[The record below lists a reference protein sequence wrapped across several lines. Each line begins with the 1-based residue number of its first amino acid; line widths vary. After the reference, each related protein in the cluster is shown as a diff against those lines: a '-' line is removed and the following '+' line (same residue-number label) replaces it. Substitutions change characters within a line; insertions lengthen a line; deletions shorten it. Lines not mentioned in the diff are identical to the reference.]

1 MGISSF
7 AAGFLTSAEKDLKE
21 SKVAARKLAETR
33 GAKRATDILK
43 AKAASK
49 VMETELKGRVKVI
62 NDLLRQE
69 KFADI
74 GVGLTA
80 TAMAGI
86 IEDPVKFEGFRK
98 LATSDNVDP
107 KNLPKLFTPIEG
119 GHEVKNLDQRIEL
132 YSKNEAFKN
141 LDPYIKPSSRNFLGM
156 KEDTSDITKQMAAEA
171 GVTEEEFSK
180 SVTTAVPEVTGT
192 FEYSQTKSTDTASE
206 LAQTQDLMARATTQ
220 LKDRNLDEKDRKEIQ
235 NKLSRLN
242 LRKEELIAIQDTSG
256 KSSEDISLSN
266 LRSII
271 DGGFA
276 NLLDSG
282 EVVSVGKNVITFNS
296 NTQRHNYNNSLFKGI
311 KNNEKII
318 SMKKT
323 AANELAKKFTRQL
336 KNMGGSIKNPEKPWY
351 DYETN
356 QLITDNL
363 TPDAASVLSQ
373 HTLLFP
379 TSIGASSETIDIPAK
394 VDARDLK
401 LIKVK

>member
-192 FEYSQTKSTDTASE
+192 FEYSQTKSIDTDSE
-206 LAQTQDLMARATTQ
+206 LAQTQDLIARVTTQ
-220 LKDRNLDEKDRKEIQ
+220 LRNPKLDKKGTKEKQ
-235 NKLSRLN
+235 NELSRLN
-242 LRKEELIAIQDTSG
+242 LRKEELIAIKDTSG
-256 KSSEDISLSN
+256 KSSEDISLAN

-276 NLLDSG
+276 NLLEDGS
-282 EVVSVGKNVITFNS
+282 VVNLGKNVITFNS
-296 NTQRHNYNNSLFKGI
+296 NTQKHNYNTSVFRNKDT
-311 KNNEKII
+311 KEII

-323 AANELAKKFTRQL
+323 AANELAKKFTKQL

-351 DYETN
+351 DYEKN
-356 QLITDNL
+356 ELITDNL
-363 TPDAASVLSQ
+363 TSDAASVLSQ

-379 TSIGASSETIDIPAK
+379 TSIGASPETIDIPAK

-401 LIKVK
+401 LIEAG